1 MKETVGVRKA
11 DLRRVN
17 VTQLPIRLVNEDCRV
32 IARPFLPKD
41 GQRIR
46 SLLER
51 VGSLSESEVER
62 SLDEVGSSFRARH
75 KDLLSVLEEHFIEGC
90 SLTGWKCDWSRSRC
104 LLAGAYLTMEYAI
117 ESAGLFNPSIVPHP
131 DQSGVPANGVR
142 FIMSL
147 RATGEGHISSIVFRT
162 GVIGSDCSVLLDPP
176 ARLLHRSRIAP
187 DRHYLKH
194 LFRRKLWEMGVNG
207 APVAIVL
214 DVLPERF
221 TLEDLHTA
229 VQGTSHTCRR
239 IPRALEVV
247 RTLLWLA
254 NSNYHIEL
262 PSGADLSELVL
273 FPMSAE
279 EAHGIED
286 LRMVRFTEE
295 DGAVCYYGTYTAY
308 DGTHT
313 LPMMISTAD
322 FRRIEVHSLNGAC
335 ARNKGMALFPRR
347 IGGHFA
353 MCSRVDGENIYLMFS
368 DYVHFWES
376 AEQLESSSLPWELV
390 QRGNCGSPLETPE
403 GWLLLT
409 HGVGPMR
416 QYAIGAILLDL
427 EDPLRVIGHLREPL
441 IVPKGIQRE
450 GYVPNVA
457 YTCGALIH
465 RGQLFLPYALAD
477 RSTSM
482 AVVDLDELINCLLDS
497 RRGREVTGA

>member
-1 MKETVGVRKA
+1 
-11 DLRRVN
+11 
-17 VTQLPIRLVNEDCRV
+17 
-32 IARPFLPKD
+32 
-41 GQRIR
+41 
-46 SLLER
+46 LLER
-51 VGSLSESEVER
+51 VGSLPESEVER
-62 SLDEVGSSFRARH
+62 LLEDVGIRFGARH
-75 KDLLSVLEEHFIEGC
+75 KDLSGVLEEHFSEGC
-90 SLTGWKCDWSRSRC
+90 SLTGWKCDWSRSRR
-104 LLAGAYLTMEYAI
+104 LVAGAYLTMEYAI

-131 DQSGVPANGVR
+131 DQCGVPRDSVR

-162 GVIGSDCSVLLDPP
+162 GVIGSNCSVQMDPP

-194 LFRRKLWEMGVNG
+194 LFRSKLREMGVNG
-207 APVAIVL
+207 SPVAIVL
-214 DVLPERF
+214 DVLQERF
-221 TLEDLHTA
+221 TLADLHTA
-229 VQGTSHTCRR
+229 VQATSLAYRR
-239 IPRALEVV
+239 VPRAREVV
-247 RTLLWLA
+247 RTMLWLA

-262 PSGADLSELVL
+262 PSGADISELVL

-286 LRMVRFTEE
+286 LRLVRFTEE
-295 DGAVCYYGTYTAY
+295 DGEVSYFGTYTAF
-308 DGTHT
+308 DGRRT
-313 LPMMISTAD
+313 LPMMISTGD

-353 MCSRVDGENIYLMFS
+353 MCARIDGENIHIMFS

-376 AEQLESSSLPWELV
+376 AERLQASSLPWELV
-390 QRGNCGSPLETPE
+390 LRGNCGSPLETPE

-427 EDPLRVIGHLREPL
+427 EDPTRVIGHLRDPL
-441 IVPKGIQRE
+441 IVPKGIERE

-457 YTCGALIH
+457 YTCGAQIH

-477 RSTSM
+477 KSTSM

-497 RRGREVTGA
+497 GKRRKRTGA